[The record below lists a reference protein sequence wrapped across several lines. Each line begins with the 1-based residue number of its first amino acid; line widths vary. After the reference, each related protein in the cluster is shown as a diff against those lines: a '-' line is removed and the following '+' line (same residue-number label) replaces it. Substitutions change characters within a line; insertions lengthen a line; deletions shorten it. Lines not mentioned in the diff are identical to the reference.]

1 MKKSSNVKKT
11 LIFSVSALFLSV
23 SMLGG
28 ATFAYFTDSVDN
40 SSNVIKAG
48 TLELDFKHLSGGDWI
63 SVKDQPNHQ
72 VFGTTSFEPGLT
84 TCDKLKIENEGNLTF
99 KYALNGAVAL
109 NTADVGRYGQRV
121 SDVIDVFVS
130 FKENAELTTDLR
142 DDTVWNY
149 AGTLSKVFDS
159 KDMFSGVLLPKGEDF
174 TGKYLNEYNAAVG
187 ETTITVAMR
196 MKENIGHAYQ
206 GMKLGKLNLTLNAT
220 QYMYEKDAYNS
231 ENYDKVPYEP
241 LMFNDGMTHEVAQ
254 TVIFDENTEATDVI
268 TASGKGTIV
277 NITGG
282 YYDSAAKECAIWAKD
297 EAVVNIYGGTYICD
311 GYGTATS
318 ANHQDLIYAGS
329 NEGTINIYG
338 GRFECKDPDGA
349 WLLNEKDNQG
359 RIKVY
364 GGEFVNWNPANNVSE
379 GANTNFLASGTAIL
393 EYKEGEDTIY
403 KVIDKDWL
411 VQEDTENVFNLIGSA
426 TVMDDSAFWKISKD
440 DGFTFNGNGQTITSV
455 VYDDNPLYWELN
467 GFVPALSPTFSTS
480 SGALVTVN
488 DVTFTGTGYGV
499 LIGHDSRNNKFP
511 DGTYWHGDLHADRG
525 IQNSVVNNLKVIDLQ
540 AFSFS
545 IVGACGL
552 ATFGTG
558 TYNNVVCTGTTRH
571 PNDSWSATRVIDVI
585 AANHSKNTYN
595 DCTFGSFYSQTG
607 VENKFYRCKID
618 FLHLSS
624 QYASYSIVG
633 AGCEINELLL
643 GGGYLKPDGS
653 IEDKIYH
660 TGVTIQSGATVNVL
674 DLSKLTTFA
683 NVKIEDGAVV
693 KKFRYNEVDYAT
705 FDEAKAALQA
715 NNQ

>member
-28 ATFAYFTDSVDN
+28 ATFAYYTDTVDN

-48 TLELDFKHLSGGDWI
+48 TLELDFKHLSGGDWV
-63 SVKDQPNHQ
+63 SVKEQPNHQ

-84 TCDKLKIENEGNLTF
+84 TFDKLKIENEGNLTF
-99 KYALNGAVAL
+99 KYSLNGAVAL

-282 YYDSAAKECAIWAKD
+282 YYDSAAKDCAIWAKD

-311 GYGTATS
+311 GLGTATS

-426 TVMDDSAFWKISKD
+426 TVMDDSVFWKITNDK
-440 DGFTFNGNGQTITSV
+440 GFTFNGNGQTITGEI
-455 VYDDNPLYWELN
+455 YDDNPMEWYANRIPLMM
-467 GFVPALSPTFSTS
+467 PTFSSTN
-480 SGALVTVN
+480 GAKIIIK
-488 DVTFTGTGYGV
+488 DVTFSGAMPGIS
-499 LIGHDSRNNKFP
+499 IGHDSRP
-511 DGTYWHGDLHADRG
+511 ITALGPYAGLRG
-525 IQNSVVNNLKVIDLQ
+525 IQDTVVNNVKIINLQ
-540 AFSFS
+540 SFSFA
-545 IVGACGL
+545 IVGCVGL
-552 ATFGTG
+552 ACFGKG
-558 TYNNVVCTGTTRH
+558 EYNNVEVTGTTRH
-571 PNDSWSATRVIDVI
+571 PNDTFDATRVLDVI
-585 AANHSKNTYN
+585 TANKSKNTFN
-595 DCTFGSFYSQTG
+595 NCIFGSMYSQTG
-607 VENKFYRCKID
+607 VENKFYGCKID
-618 FLHLSS
+618 FLHLSA
-624 QYASYSIVG
+624 QDAKNSIVG
-633 AGCEINELLL
+633 DGCEINELLL
-643 GGGYLKPDGS
+643 GGGYLKPDGEL
-653 IEDKIYH
+653 EDAAAVRC
-660 TGVTIQSGATVNVL
+660 GLTIQSGAVVNVL